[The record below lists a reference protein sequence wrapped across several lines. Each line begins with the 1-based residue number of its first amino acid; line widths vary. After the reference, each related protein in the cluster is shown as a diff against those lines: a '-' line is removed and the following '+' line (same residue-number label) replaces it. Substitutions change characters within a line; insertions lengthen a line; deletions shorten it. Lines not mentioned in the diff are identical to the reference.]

1 MSERRPII
9 NVNVKRGDKTYS
21 LISIWKSEKLPGAY
35 SVSLDKGSD
44 RRPAMNLLEALKA
57 FAARDAF
64 IDVYVASESVQSRSG
79 GSYDRPSRSDMDD
92 PDGIPF

>member
-64 IDVYVASESVQSRSG
+64 IDVYVASESAQSRSG
-79 GSYDRPSRSDMDD
+79 GNYDRPSRSDMDD
-92 PDGIPF
+92 PDEIPF